1 MDFTTV
7 NGNVIAE
14 FTGEFGGDVEMSTV
28 NGALRTDYEITVSG
42 RLDPKHLRAH
52 IGKAGGREGA
62 SGQRQRGTPQALIA

>member
-1 MDFTTV
+1 MKAVV

-28 NGALRTDYEITVSG
+28 NGALRTDYEITVTG

-52 IGKAGGREGA
+52 IGKAGGPRIKLETVNG
-62 SGQRQRGTPQALIA
+62 SVELRKR